1 MTDVPMEPRRYSFS
15 SSILAAVPVSV
26 QIPLPMQVPVSMQM
40 PVPMPKASDMNIAR
54 TSATRPIFVSERIL
68 EREYCQSQ
76 RKATS
81 GKWNKESIDKS
92 KINHDDLDPEEEVYE
107 PYHFE
112 VNVVVLNEAVDFG
125 GSEEEK
131 EEWEMECEPQVWQT
145 GEIHNK
151 KKHIEEPQLEVEE
164 YVKKQHL
171 KDSDLRR
178 DLEASKEGA
187 ENEDVKLNF
196 QNCIIEADKC
206 ETLPPV
212 EI

>member
-15 SSILAAVPVSV
+15 SSILAPVPVPV
-26 QIPLPMQVPVSMQM
+26 QIPVPMQM
-40 PVPMPKASDMNIAR
+40 PVPMPEASDMNIAR
-54 TSATRPIFVSERIL
+54 TSATRPIFMSERI
-68 EREYCQSQ
+68 REKECCQGQ

-81 GKWNKESIDKS
+81 GLWNQESIDKS

-131 EEWEMECEPQVWQT
+131 EEWEKECEPKVRQT

-151 KKHIEEPQLEVEE
+151 KKHTEEPQLEVEE

-178 DLEASKEGA
+178 DLEASKEGT
-187 ENEDVKLNF
+187 EKEDEKLNF
-196 QNCIIEADKC
+196 QNYTIEAERC

>member
-15 SSILAAVPVSV
+15 SSILAPVPVPVSV
-26 QIPLPMQVPVSMQM
+26 QM

-81 GKWNKESIDKS
+81 GLWNKESIDKS

-131 EEWEMECEPQVWQT
+131 EEWEMECEAQVWQT

-151 KKHIEEPQLEVEE
+151 KKHTEEPQEEVKEH
-164 YVKKQHL
+164 VKKQLL

-178 DLEASKEGA
+178 NLEASKEGT
-187 ENEDVKLNF
+187 EKEDVKLNF
-196 QNCIIEADKC
+196 QNYTIEAERC

>member
-15 SSILAAVPVSV
+15 SSILAAVPV
-26 QIPLPMQVPVSMQM
+26 PMQM

-92 KINHDDLDPEEEVYE
+92 KINHDDLDPEEEEVYE

-131 EEWEMECEPQVWQT
+131 EEWEKECEPQVRQT

-151 KKHIEEPQLEVEE
+151 KKHTEEPEQEVEE
-164 YVKKQHL
+164 HVKKQHL

-178 DLEASKEGA
+178 DLEASKEGT

-196 QNCIIEADKC
+196 QNYTIEAERC

>member
-15 SSILAAVPVSV
+15 SSILAPVPVPV
-26 QIPLPMQVPVSMQM
+26 QIPL
-40 PVPMPKASDMNIAR
+40 PMPKASDMNIAR
-54 TSATRPIFVSERIL
+54 TSATRQIFVSERIL

-81 GKWNKESIDKS
+81 GMWNKESIDNKS
-92 KINHDDLDPEEEVYE
+92 KINHDYLDPEKEVYE
-107 PYHFE
+107 AYHFE

-131 EEWEMECEPQVWQT
+131 EEWEMECEPQVRQT

-151 KKHIEEPQLEVEE
+151 KKHTEEPEQEVEE
-164 YVKKQHL
+164 HRTKQHL

-178 DLEASKEGA
+178 DLEASKEGT

-196 QNCIIEADKC
+196 QNYIIEAERC
-206 ETLPPV
+206 EILPPV

>member
-15 SSILAAVPVSV
+15 SSILAAVPV
-26 QIPLPMQVPVSMQM
+26 PMQM

-54 TSATRPIFVSERIL
+54 TSATRPIFVSESIL
-68 EREYCQSQ
+68 DREYCQ

-81 GKWNKESIDKS
+81 GQWNKESIDKS

-151 KKHIEEPQLEVEE
+151 KKHIEEPRLEVEE

-178 DLEASKEGA
+178 DLEASKEGT
-187 ENEDVKLNF
+187 EKEDVKLNF
-196 QNCIIEADKC
+196 QNYTIEAERC

>member
-15 SSILAAVPVSV
+15 SSILAPVPVPV
-26 QIPLPMQVPVSMQM
+26 QIPVPMQM
-40 PVPMPKASDMNIAR
+40 PVPIPEASDMNIAR
-54 TSATRPIFVSERIL
+54 TSATRPIFVSERTL

-92 KINHDDLDPEEEVYE
+92 KINYDDLDPEEEVYE

-131 EEWEMECEPQVWQT
+131 ELEEWEKECEPQVRQT

-151 KKHIEEPQLEVEE
+151 KKHTEEPQQEVEE
-164 YVKKQHL
+164 HVTKQHL

-178 DLEASKEGA
+178 DLEASKEGT
-187 ENEDVKLNF
+187 ENEDVKLDF
-196 QNCIIEADKC
+196 QNYMIEAERC

>member
-15 SSILAAVPVSV
+15 SSILAPVPV
-26 QIPLPMQVPVSMQM
+26 PVPVQM
-40 PVPMPKASDMNIAR
+40 PVPMPKASDMNIVG

-81 GKWNKESIDKS
+81 GMWSKESIDKS
-92 KINHDDLDPEEEVYE
+92 KINHDDLDPEEEEVYE

-131 EEWEMECEPQVWQT
+131 ELEEWEKECEPHVRQT

-196 QNCIIEADKC
+196 QNCIIEAERC
-206 ETLPPV
+206 ETLPTV

>member
-15 SSILAAVPVSV
+15 SSILAPVPVPV
-26 QIPLPMQVPVSMQM
+26 QIPVPMQM
-40 PVPMPKASDMNIAR
+40 PVPKPEASDMNIAR

-68 EREYCQSQ
+68 ERECCQNQ

-81 GKWNKESIDKS
+81 GMWNKESIDNKS
-92 KINHDDLDPEEEVYE
+92 KINHDYLDPEEEVYE

-131 EEWEMECEPQVWQT
+131 EEWEMECEPHVRQT

-151 KKHIEEPQLEVEE
+151 KKHTEEPEQEVEE
-164 YVKKQHL
+164 HVKKQHL

-178 DLEASKEGA
+178 DLEASKEGT
-187 ENEDVKLNF
+187 ENESVKLNF
-196 QNCIIEADKC
+196 QNCMIAAERC

>member
-15 SSILAAVPVSV
+15 SSILAPVPVPV
-26 QIPLPMQVPVSMQM
+26 QIP
-40 PVPMPKASDMNIAR
+40 VPMTEASDMNIAR

-81 GKWNKESIDKS
+81 GLWNKESIDKS

-131 EEWEMECEPQVWQT
+131 ELEEWEKECEPQVRQT

-151 KKHIEEPQLEVEE
+151 KKHTEEPQQEVEE
-164 YVKKQHL
+164 HVTKQHL

-178 DLEASKEGA
+178 DLEASKEGT
-187 ENEDVKLNF
+187 ENEDVKLDF
-196 QNCIIEADKC
+196 QNCMIEAERC

>member
-15 SSILAAVPVSV
+15 SSILAPVPV
-26 QIPLPMQVPVSMQM
+26 PVPVPMQM
-40 PVPMPKASDMNIAR
+40 PLPMPKASDMNIAR

-81 GKWNKESIDKS
+81 GLWNKESIDKS

-131 EEWEMECEPQVWQT
+131 EEWEGEPQVRQT

-151 KKHIEEPQLEVEE
+151 KKHTEEPQEEVKEH
-164 YVKKQHL
+164 VKKQLL

-178 DLEASKEGA
+178 NLEASKEGT
-187 ENEDVKLNF
+187 EKEDVKLNF
-196 QNCIIEADKC
+196 QNYTIEAERC

>member
-15 SSILAAVPVSV
+15 SSILAPVPV
-26 QIPLPMQVPVSMQM
+26 PVPVPMQM
-40 PVPMPKASDMNIAR
+40 PLPMPKASDMNIAR

-68 EREYCQSQ
+68 EREYCH

-81 GKWNKESIDKS
+81 GMWKKESIDKS

-131 EEWEMECEPQVWQT
+131 EEWEGEPQVRQT

-151 KKHIEEPQLEVEE
+151 KKHTEEPQEEVKEH
-164 YVKKQHL
+164 VKKQLL

-178 DLEASKEGA
+178 NLEASKEGT
-187 ENEDVKLNF
+187 EKEDVKLNF
-196 QNCIIEADKC
+196 QNYTIEAERC